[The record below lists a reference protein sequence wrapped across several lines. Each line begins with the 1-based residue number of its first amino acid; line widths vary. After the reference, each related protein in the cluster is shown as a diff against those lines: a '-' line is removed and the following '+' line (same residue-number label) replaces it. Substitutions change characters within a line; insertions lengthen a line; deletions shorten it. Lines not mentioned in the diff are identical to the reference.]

1 MKGTIISSNPCR
13 SKGQKG
19 QSSLEF
25 ALVLPLALLV
35 ILVLAQLGILLFSHL
50 ILVQAAR
57 DGVREGVVTND
68 NGAIIEKVRNSAALL
83 DQSKLKITISPAS
96 SQSRGIGDSLTVS
109 VQYRVSTIFPGLD
122 RILPSFFTIR
132 SSTSMRM
139 EKE

>member
-1 MKGTIISSNPCR
+1 MTGTIVSSGSWR
-13 SKGQKG
+13 SKGQRG

-25 ALVLPLALLV
+25 ALVLPLLLLV

-83 DQSKLKITISPAS
+83 DQSRVKITISPAS

-109 VQYRVSTIFPGLD
+109 VQYQVSTVFPGLD

>member
-1 MKGTIISSNPCR
+1 MRRAIISSEPGR
-13 SKGQKG
+13 LKGQKG
-19 QSSLEF
+19 QASLEF
-25 ALVLPLALLV
+25 ALVLPLLLLV
-35 ILVLAQLGILLFSHL
+35 ILVLAQLGTLLFSHL

-68 NGAIIEKVRNSAALL
+68 NGAIIEKVRNSTALL
-83 DQSKLKITISPAS
+83 DQSRLKIAISPAS
-96 SQSRGIGDSLTVS
+96 SHSRGMGDSLTVS
-109 VQYRVSTIFPGLD
+109 VQYQVSTIFPGLD